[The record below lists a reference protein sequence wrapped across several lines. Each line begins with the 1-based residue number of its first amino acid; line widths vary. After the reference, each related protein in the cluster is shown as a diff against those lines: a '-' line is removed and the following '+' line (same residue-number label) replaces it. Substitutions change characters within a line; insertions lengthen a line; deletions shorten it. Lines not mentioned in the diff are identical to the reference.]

1 MLKRLGFHTVAFGG
15 YLLLMT
21 VALIG
26 AGSLSY
32 AILYASMLASLA
44 LLTRNAIRTP
54 TVRNATLAAAFYPI
68 AINVVFP
75 AMKGAVP
82 AIRSTRFDDL
92 LFDVDTHLIGGS
104 VSLWLERL
112 VTPVLTDVMSFCY
125 IFFMPLLFSNLL
137 RYFIWDRGKRAS
149 FFTGL
154 FTIYGVGFS
163 GYVLVPAAGPYL
175 AFPNLFPVQL
185 TGSFITNLNRAMV
198 LAGSNHVDVFPS
210 MHCAVS
216 AYILG
221 FAYRYHKREFWCLLL
236 PVIGLWVSTLYLRY
250 HYFIDVLCGFILAA
264 AGLMLASAKATDEVR
279 TFTNADCTQLR

>member
-26 AGSLSY
+26 AGSLRY
-32 AILYASMLASLA
+32 ALLFACMLAALA

-54 TVRNATLAAAFYPI
+54 TVRNVTLAAAFFPV

-82 AIRSTRFDDL
+82 AIRSTRFDHL
-92 LFDVDTHLIGGS
+92 LFDIDTHLIGGN
-104 VSLWLERL
+104 VSIWLERL
-112 VTPVLTDVMSFCY
+112 VNPALTEVMSFCY
-125 IFFMPLLFSNLL
+125 ILFMPLLYSNLL
-137 RYFIWDRGKRAS
+137 RYFIWEREKRPA

-154 FTIYGVGFS
+154 FTIYGVGFC
-163 GYVLVPAAGPYL
+163 GYVLVPAAGPYR
-175 AFPNLFPVQL
+175 AFANLFPVPL

-210 MHCAVS
+210 LHCAVS

-221 FAYRYHKREFWCLLL
+221 FAYRHHKREFWCLLL
-236 PVIGLWVSTLYLRY
+236 PVVGLWVSTLYLRY
-250 HYFIDVLCGFILAA
+250 HYFVDVVCGFILAA
-264 AGLMLASAKATDEVR
+264 LGLVLASAKATDEVR
-279 TFTNADCTQLR
+279 TIDNADCTQLQ